1 MRRVIVLSVVMMS
14 LMSTFSTRA
23 TAHGTPLKRSH
34 PVTVGRLSIARLKVD
49 VTIYKGVTEREFDRG
64 VGYWPG
70 SALPGDSGNMVIGG
84 HRTSAHRPFYDIQKL
99 KVGDVIVVTRPQH
112 TVRYRVTRKYI
123 VKPTDLWIIKPT
135 STPSLT
141 LFTCHPRGSVSK
153 RYAVRATLVE

>member
-1 MRRVIVLSVVMMS
+1 MRRTLILSVVMMS
-14 LMSTFSTRA
+14 LAATFSTPVAAREA
-23 TAHGTPLKRSH
+23 PTRRVPL
-34 PVTVGRLSIARLKVD
+34 VAVGRLSIEKLNVD

-70 SALPGDSGNMVIGG
+70 SALPGDLGNMVIGG

-99 KVGDVIVVTRPQH
+99 KVGDIIVVTRPQH
-112 TVRYRVTRKYI
+112 TVRYRVTRKLI
-123 VKPTDLWIIKPT
+123 VKPTDLWIIQPT
-135 STPSLT
+135 PTPSLT

>member
-1 MRRVIVLSVVMMS
+1 MRRALILSVVMSS
-14 LMSTFSTRA
+14 LLQTFSTPVAARE
-23 TAHGTPLKRSH
+23 TPEKRS
-34 PVTVGRLSIARLKVD
+34 PLIAVGRLTIAKLHVN

-99 KVGDVIVVTRPQH
+99 TVGDIIVVTRPQH
-112 TVRYRVTRKYI
+112 TARYRVTHKYI
-123 VKPTDLWIIKPT
+123 VRPTDLWIIKPT
-135 STPSLT
+135 PVPSLT

-153 RYAVRATLVE
+153 RYAVRASLIE